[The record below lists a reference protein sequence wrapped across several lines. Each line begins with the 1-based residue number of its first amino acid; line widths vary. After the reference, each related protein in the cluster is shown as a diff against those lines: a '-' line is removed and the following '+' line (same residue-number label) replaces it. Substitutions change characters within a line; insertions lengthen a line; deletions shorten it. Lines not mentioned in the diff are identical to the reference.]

1 MEEKLAARERRGG
14 RGEKRGEEGERG
26 VEEGGGEEEA
36 GGGEEAVEEDG
47 AKDLHDEVEEEVLLR
62 DQDHFV
68 GFLICIILQ
77 YNLLPK

>member
-1 MEEKLAARERRGG
+1 M
-14 RGEKRGEEGERG
+14 
-26 VEEGGGEEEA
+26 
-36 GGGEEAVEEDG
+36 EEDG